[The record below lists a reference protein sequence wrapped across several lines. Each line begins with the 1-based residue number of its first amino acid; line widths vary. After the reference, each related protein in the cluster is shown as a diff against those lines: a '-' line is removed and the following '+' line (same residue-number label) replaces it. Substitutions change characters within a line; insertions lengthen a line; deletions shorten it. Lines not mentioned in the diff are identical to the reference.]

1 MQIGY
6 LDPASG
12 SILASAL
19 VGGAAA
25 MGVAAKSARSR
36 IAGKFK
42 RKSTDEPV
50 TAATADED
58 ITAEDVVTTDAP
70 VESKTDA

>member
-1 MQIGY
+1 MQTAD

-25 MGVAAKSARSR
+25 SR
-36 IAGKFK
+36 
-42 RKSTDEPV
+42 
-50 TAATADED
+50 DED
-58 ITAEDVVTTDAP
+58 DSVETDV
-70 VESKTDA
+70 

>member
-25 MGVAAKSARSR
+25 MGVAAKSARGR

-42 RKSTDEPV
+42 RKSAADEPS
-50 TAATADED
+50 TAPVGSED
-58 ITAEDVVTTDAP
+58 ITVESTTDA
-70 VESKTDA
+70 

>member
-1 MQIGY
+1 MQTGY

-25 MGVAAKSARSR
+25 IGVAARSARGR
-36 IAGKFK
+36 ITGAFRRKPAAEPAGAG
-42 RKSTDEPV
+42 
-50 TAATADED
+50 AAAP
-58 ITAEDVVTTDAP
+58 AEDVPVDSDA
-70 VESKTDA
+70 

>member
-12 SILASAL
+12 SIVASAL

-25 MGVAAKSARSR
+25 IGVAAKSARSR
-36 IAGKFK
+36 ITGKFK
-42 RKSTDEPV
+42 RNRGGEAEPGIADG
-50 TAATADED
+50 AATEETA
-58 ITAEDVVTTDAP
+58 TAESEA
-70 VESKTDA
+70 

>member
-12 SILASAL
+12 SIVASAL

-25 MGVAAKSARSR
+25 FGVAAKSARKR
-36 IAGKFK
+36 ITGVFK
-42 RKSTDEPV
+42 KNRDEE
-50 TAATADED
+50 AAPAEAPTAD
-58 ITAEDVVTTDAP
+58 ADVDADAT
-70 VESKTDA
+70 VESDA

>member
-1 MQIGY
+1 MHIGY

-25 MGVAAKSARSR
+25 IGVAAKSARSR
-36 IAGKFK
+36 LTGAFK
-42 RKSTDEPV
+42 RKPAPEPAGTEDGSAGPSPDV
-50 TAATADED
+50 AVDAD
-58 ITAEDVVTTDAP
+58 A
-70 VESKTDA
+70 

>member
-25 MGVAAKSARSR
+25 FGVVAKSARTR
-36 IAGKFK
+36 ITGVFK
-42 RKSTDEPV
+42 KKPADGAETGTTDV
-50 TAATADED
+50 AA
-58 ITAEDVVTTDAP
+58 AEDVTAESDA
-70 VESKTDA
+70 

>member
-25 MGVAAKSARSR
+25 VGVAAKSARHKLT
-36 IAGKFK
+36 GKFR
-42 RKSTDEPV
+42 RKSAAEEPS
-50 TAATADED
+50 TAPADD
-58 ITAEDVVTTDAP
+58 ITVESTTDA
-70 VESKTDA
+70 

>member
-25 MGVAAKSARSR
+25 IGVVAKSARGR
-36 IAGKFK
+36 VTGVFK
-42 RKSTDEPV
+42 RKPAAEPASAADADV
-50 TAATADED
+50 T
-58 ITAEDVVTTDAP
+58 
-70 VESKTDA
+70 VESDV

>member
-12 SILASAL
+12 SIVASAL

-25 MGVAAKSARSR
+25 IGVAAKSARSR
-36 IAGKFK
+36 LTGVFKKKQAGEA
-42 RKSTDEPV
+42 EPG
-50 TAATADED
+50 ATGVGSGED
-58 ITAEDVVTTDAP
+58 AT
-70 VESKTDA
+70 VESDA